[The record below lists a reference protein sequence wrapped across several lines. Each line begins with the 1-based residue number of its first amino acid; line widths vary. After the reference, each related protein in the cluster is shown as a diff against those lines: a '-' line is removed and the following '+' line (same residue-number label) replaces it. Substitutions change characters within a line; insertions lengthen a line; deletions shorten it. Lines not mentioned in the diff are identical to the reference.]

1 MPFLNPVA
9 VSFRFT
15 FLATPMMQLQ
25 ASASDSSK
33 IFQAVSIVSV
43 GTSITCQL
51 LGLRIGDASL
61 LDIDT
66 TNGCSAMPRGKR
78 FAAFLE

>member
-9 VSFRFT
+9 DSFRFT
-15 FLATPMMQLQ
+15 FLATPIVQLQ
-25 ASASDSSK
+25 ASASSSSK
-33 IFQAVSIVSV
+33 IFQAVSVVSV

-51 LGLRIGDASL
+51 SGLRIGDASL

-66 TNGCSAMPRGKR
+66 TDGCSAMPCGKS

>member
-1 MPFLNPVA
+1 MPFLYPVA

-15 FLATPMMQLQ
+15 FFATPMVQLQ
-25 ASASDSSK
+25 ASASSSSK
-33 IFQAVSIVSV
+33 ICQAMSIVSM

-61 LDIDT
+61 LDMDT
-66 TNGCSAMPRGKR
+66 TDGCSATPRGKS